1 MADNQLDVRRLP
13 RPDNRPTAWAAP
25 ANQPV
30 AGLSDSARVARKSG
44 VREKRDLDWN
54 VITLPPD
61 GEVDTATGADVD
73 VLIHV
78 LFGSGR
84 ITIEEGTIKV
94 APGVLLWLPSRS
106 RPQFTAGP
114 DGLRYLTVNQKWEIR
129 PRSRGRDGN

>member
-1 MADNQLDVRRLP
+1 MADNQLGVRRLP
-13 RPDNRPTAWAAP
+13 TPDNRPTAWAAP
-25 ANQPV
+25 AKLPV

-61 GEVDTATGADVD
+61 CEVDTATGADVD

-84 ITIEEGTIKV
+84 ITTEEGTIKL

-106 RPQFTAGP
+106 RPQLTAGP
-114 DGLRYLTVNQKWEIR
+114 AGLRYLTVNQKWGML
-129 PRSRGRDGN
+129 PP